1 MWLIS
6 LRDLQWRLRRFA
18 ISVLATGVAF
28 GLSLVMTGVITSL
41 HNEGE
46 RTVALYQADHWLV
59 AEGAS
64 GPFTALLSC
73 ELSPGGSVGR
83 HVQQEFSE
91 LVLGLDG
98 QGQASVDGHSHALGA
113 GDVVHVP
120 LGAVLAIEN
129 LGEHPLRYLIIK
141 ARG

>member
-1 MWLIS
+1 
-6 LRDLQWRLRRFA
+6 
-18 ISVLATGVAF
+18 
-28 GLSLVMTGVITSL
+28 MT
-41 HNEGE
+41 
-46 RTVALYQADHWLV
+46 RTVQRGAADVRRELFGGRGEVQVWDLLGP
-59 AEGAS
+59 AA

-98 QGQASVDGHSHALGA
+98 QGQASVDGSPHALGA

-129 LGEHPLRYLIIK
+129 LGEQPLRYLIIK